1 MTTISCKI
9 IFIYLLL
16 SVEQFTYSSQFGY
29 VDVKDLIKFGSEVI
43 GYAFESWDLIHP
55 KDSDYDDSLPFIHK
69 MEKELKN
76 RISKVSQQISTFEEH
91 MDIHLDTI
99 MNQILTQ
106 MPLQQ
111 RLDEKL
117 RIVEQFVG
125 QISDLYNDFHYY
137 TKTPDK
143 YERYTLEDFAK
154 TCVSSRSGALPDLLK
169 SIHRLFIPSPDEI
182 LNRSILILLANQMQE
197 AASQICN
204 ENQSLQ
210 QLLYNLYTTVTLS
223 EIKGYSMIQFS
234 YKLLRLYNP
243 GTNFTE
249 EMKTVQEQYEQRTRE
264 TLRAVKTAMAFAPRQ
279 LWRCDARLH
288 KLDNTYT
295 KLTQLF
301 QGYIVNEVDLNSEAT
316 CRENCAY
323 YEYSK
328 VSGCYKN
335 LFCSQQRKC
344 SGKVLKCEY
353 IDSDMWICPSS
364 SQNSDRR
371 YDYIEY
377 ENGMIYGQK
386 NTCSKPVTKVDSWWR
401 WLFWHCSYCFCYCDD
416 NTMNSDRYF
425 SLRKVESDIANNKV
439 VTGIRFRKVNQII
452 HMQIQEGELLPRG
465 YIDQSTVRWKPI
477 EEFSVLDRNVK
488 NGIDYHTLSW
498 EKRGLDLDDLVHD
511 NDDYLLTGLRF
522 RMVGPRLNLEVKMTA
537 FNFTTGKLI
546 KPSEKSLWISHD
558 NTDRT
563 ELKLE
568 NPDIPIRTP
577 LLALPD
583 SKPQQYLNF
592 APSDRKKDAAQNTI
606 PFLDIQSVESN
617 PPVPIAGAGIFH
629 KGRPASGGYVAM
641 RLITYDFSKHLQVD
655 LPPSTD
661 TVIDTPNEIRVV

>member
-1 MTTISCKI
+1 MKKLSIHVCFLFLCAIWVATGIKYDTTLIDEMRNK
-9 IFIYLLL
+9 LLRL
-16 SVEQFTYSSQFGY
+16 EKTLERDLFHSRLHEFENDGQGKYIW
-29 VDVKDLIKFGSEVI
+29 LIKSFKKFGDELERNFSTNGSENLNALNPI
-43 GYAFESWDLIHP
+43 WLWARTEN
-55 KDSDYDDSLPFIHK
+55 
-69 MEKELKN
+69 ELKGVDGLY
-76 RISKVSQQISTFEEH
+76 RVFRMMQQEIVNGEAAL
-91 MDIHLDTI
+91 DIPKLVDFLDTI
-99 MNQILTQ
+99 LHDANAS
-106 MPLQQ
+106 
-111 RLDEKL
+111 
-117 RIVEQFVG
+117 IVRALG
-125 QISDLYNDFHYY
+125 RISDLIVNEKLF
-137 TKTPDK
+137 
-143 YERYTLEDFAK
+143 
-154 TCVSSRSGALPDLLK
+154 VSAY
-169 SIHRLFIPSPDEI
+169 
-182 LNRSILILLANQMQE
+182 QE

-249 EMKTVQEQYEQRTRE
+249 EMKIVQEQYEERTRE

-328 VSGCYKN
+328 VSGCYQN

-344 SGKVLKCEY
+344 NGKVLKCEY

-377 ENGMIYGQK
+377 ENGMIFGQK
-386 NTCSKPVTKVDSWWR
+386 NTCNKTVTKVDSWWR

-511 NDDYLLTGLRF
+511 DDDYLLTGLKF

-546 KPSEKSLWISHD
+546 KPLEKSLWISHD

-568 NPDIPIRTP
+568 NPDIPIQTP

-629 KGRPASGGYVAM
+629 KGRLASGGYVAM

-661 TVIDTPNEIRVV
+661 TVIDAPNEIRVI

>member
-9 IFIYLLL
+9 IFICLLL
-16 SVEQFTYSSQFGY
+16 SVEQFKYSSQFGF
-29 VDVKDLIKFGSEVI
+29 VDVKDLIKLGYEVV
-43 GYAFESWDLIHP
+43 GYAFESWDLIRP
-55 KDSDYDDSLPFIHK
+55 KDSEYDNSLPFIHK

-91 MDIHLDTI
+91 MDIHLDII

-117 RIVEQFVG
+117 RIVEQYVG
-125 QISDLYNDFHYY
+125 QINDLYNNFHFY
-137 TKTPDK
+137 TKMPDR

-154 TCVSSRSGALPDLLK
+154 TCVSSRSGALPDILK

-249 EMKTVQEQYEQRTRE
+249 EMKIVQEQYEERTRE

-328 VSGCYKN
+328 VSGCYQN

-344 SGKVLKCEY
+344 NGKVLKCEY
-353 IDSDMWICPSS
+353 IDSDMWICPS
-364 SQNSDRR
+364 NSDRR

-377 ENGMIYGQK
+377 ENGMIFGQK
-386 NTCSKPVTKVDSWWR
+386 NTCNKTVTKVDSWWR

-511 NDDYLLTGLRF
+511 DDDYLLTGLKF

-546 KPSEKSLWISHD
+546 KPLEKSLWISHD

-568 NPDIPIRTP
+568 NPDIPIQTP

-629 KGRPASGGYVAM
+629 KGRLASGGYVAM

-661 TVIDTPNEIRVV
+661 TVIDAPNEIRVI

>member
-9 IFIYLLL
+9 IFICLLL
-16 SVEQFTYSSQFGY
+16 SVEQFKYSSQFGF
-29 VDVKDLIKFGSEVI
+29 VDVKDLIKLGYEVV
-43 GYAFESWDLIHP
+43 GYAFESWDLIRP
-55 KDSDYDDSLPFIHK
+55 KDSEYDNSLPFIHK

-91 MDIHLDTI
+91 MDIHLDII

-117 RIVEQFVG
+117 RIVEQYVG
-125 QISDLYNDFHYY
+125 QINDLYNNFHFY
-137 TKTPDK
+137 TKMPDR

-154 TCVSSRSGALPDLLK
+154 TCVSSRSGALPDILK

-249 EMKTVQEQYEQRTRE
+249 EMKIVQEQYEERTRE

-328 VSGCYKN
+328 VSGCYQN

-344 SGKVLKCEY
+344 NGKVLKCEY

-377 ENGMIYGQK
+377 ENGMIFGQK
-386 NTCSKPVTKVDSWWR
+386 NTCNKTVTKVDSWWR

-511 NDDYLLTGLRF
+511 DDDYLLTGLKF

-546 KPSEKSLWISHD
+546 KPLEKSLWISHD

-568 NPDIPIRTP
+568 NPDIPIQTP

-629 KGRPASGGYVAM
+629 KGRLASGGYVAM

-661 TVIDTPNEIRVV
+661 TVIDAPNEIRVI

>member
-1 MTTISCKI
+1 MTAISCKI
-9 IFIYLLL
+9 IFICLLL
-16 SVEQFTYSSQFGY
+16 SVEQFTYSSQFGF
-29 VDVKDLIKFGSEVI
+29 VDVKDLIKFGNEVI
-43 GYAFESWDLIHP
+43 MYAFESWDLIRP
-55 KDSDYDDSLPFIHK
+55 KDSEYDNSLPFIHR

-76 RISKVSQQISTFEEH
+76 RISKVSQQIGTFEEH

-99 MNQILTQ
+99 TNQILTQ
-106 MPLQQ
+106 IPLQE

-117 RIVEQFVG
+117 RIIEQYVG
-125 QISDLYNDFHYY
+125 QISDLYNDFHLYS
-137 TKTPDK
+137 KTPDK

-169 SIHRLFIPSPDEI
+169 SIHRLFVPSPDEI

-234 YKLLRLYNP
+234 YRLLRLYNP

-249 EMKTVQEQYEQRTRE
+249 EMKTVQEQYEERTRE
-264 TLRAVKTAMAFAPRQ
+264 TLRAVKTAMAFSPRQ

-328 VSGCYKN
+328 VNGCFKN

-344 SGKVLKCEY
+344 NGKVLKCEY
-353 IDSDMWICPSS
+353 IDSDMWICPSKS
-364 SQNSDRR
+364 NDRR

-377 ENGMIYGQK
+377 ENGMTFGQK
-386 NTCSKPVTKVDSWWR
+386 NTCNKTVTKVDSWWR

-416 NTMNSDRYF
+416 NTINSDRYF
-425 SLRKVESDIANNKV
+425 SLRKVESDTANNKV

-465 YIDQSTVRWKPI
+465 YIDQSTVHWKPI
-477 EEFSVLDRNVK
+477 EEFSILDRNVK

-511 NDDYLLTGLRF
+511 DDYLLTGVKF

-546 KPSEKSLWISHD
+546 KPLEKSLWISHD

-629 KGRPASGGYVAM
+629 KGRSASGGYVAM

-655 LPPSTD
+655 LSPTD
-661 TVIDTPNEIRVV
+661 TVIDAPNEIRAI

>member
-1 MTTISCKI
+1 MKKLSIHVCLLFLCTIWIATGIKYDATLI
-9 IFIYLLL
+9 DEMRNKLLRL
-16 SVEQFTYSSQFGY
+16 EKTLERDLFHSRLHEFENDGQGKY
-29 VDVKDLIKFGSEVI
+29 VWLIKSFKKFGDELEQNFPTNGSENLNALNPI
-43 GYAFESWDLIHP
+43 WLWARTEN
-55 KDSDYDDSLPFIHK
+55 
-69 MEKELKN
+69 ELKGVDGLY
-76 RISKVSQQISTFEEH
+76 RVFRMMQQEIVNGEAVL
-91 MDIHLDTI
+91 DIPKLADFLDTI
-99 MNQILTQ
+99 LHDPNAS
-106 MPLQQ
+106 
-111 RLDEKL
+111 
-117 RIVEQFVG
+117 IVRALG
-125 QISDLYNDFHYY
+125 RISDLIVNE
-137 TKTPDK
+137 K
-143 YERYTLEDFAK
+143 
-154 TCVSSRSGALPDLLK
+154 
-169 SIHRLFIPSPDEI
+169 LFIS
-182 LNRSILILLANQMQE
+182 AYQE

-234 YKLLRLYNP
+234 YRLLRLYNP

-249 EMKTVQEQYEQRTRE
+249 EMKTVQEQYEERTRE
-264 TLRAVKTAMAFAPRQ
+264 TLRAVKTAMAFSPRQ

-328 VSGCYKN
+328 VNGCFKN

-344 SGKVLKCEY
+344 NGKVLKCEY
-353 IDSDMWICPSS
+353 IDSDMWICPSKS
-364 SQNSDRR
+364 NDRR

-377 ENGMIYGQK
+377 ENGMTFGQK
-386 NTCSKPVTKVDSWWR
+386 NTCNKTVTKVDSWWR

-416 NTMNSDRYF
+416 NTINSDRYF
-425 SLRKVESDIANNKV
+425 SLRKVESDTANNKV

-465 YIDQSTVRWKPI
+465 YIDQSTVHWKPI
-477 EEFSVLDRNVK
+477 EEFSILDRNVK

-511 NDDYLLTGLRF
+511 DDYLLTGVKF

-546 KPSEKSLWISHD
+546 KPLEKSLWISHD

-629 KGRPASGGYVAM
+629 KGRSASGGYVAM

-655 LPPSTD
+655 LSPTD
-661 TVIDTPNEIRVV
+661 TVIDAPNEIRAI